1 MIKATIPISSW
12 DDELISRA
20 FVPRSRETPV
30 KSNTHPKL
38 HPTIVSCACG
48 NSFETLATKQNL
60 RVEICSACHPFYT
73 GKQRTVARE
82 GQVEKFRQRYNLKD

>member
-1 MIKATIPISSW
+1 M
-12 DDELISRA
+12 
-20 FVPRSRETPV
+20 

-38 HPTIVSCACG
+38 HATTVSCACG

-73 GKQRTVARE
+73 GKQRSIARE